1 MRRINFSKKSK
12 GGDTLNID
20 IKNNSGEKVA
30 EFNVDTNVDTMEILI
45 KRDKELTIIKLSPNM
60 LQIVNKTFNSATD
73 CLKKMG

>member
-30 EFNVDTNVDTMEILI
+30 EFNVDTMEILI